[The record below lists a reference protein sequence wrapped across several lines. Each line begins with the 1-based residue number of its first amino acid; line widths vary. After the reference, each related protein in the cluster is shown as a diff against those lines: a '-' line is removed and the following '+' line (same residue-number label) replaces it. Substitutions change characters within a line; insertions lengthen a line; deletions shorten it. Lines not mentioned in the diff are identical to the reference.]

1 MLLALALLLGLG
13 ALPESLEAQTI
24 PSPYRFIEKGKEVSI
39 HGGFVGGSVGR
50 FGFGPAGG
58 PGFGARFSLD
68 LGNLLALEGVGSYG
82 ILTRDVVDP
91 TGEDG
96 LATVAEADIQQLSVE
111 ARLRVNL
118 TGRRTWNHVQPYVA
132 FGLGLTTDFAGVQQG
147 DLAVQE
153 QYRFDPGSKFAVSGS
168 GGLRVILGERL
179 VGRVEGS
186 LLLYQI
192 DTPAGYSEVEL
203 GLTGVGQSE
212 WINQPSLSIGLG
224 FLF

>member
-1 MLLALALLLGLG
+1 MLLAIA
-13 ALPESLEAQTI
+13 AFAVVAAPPTSLEAQTI
-24 PSPYRFIEKGKEVSI
+24 PSPYRFIDKGKEISL
-39 HGGFVGGSVGR
+39 HGGFVGGSPGR

-58 PGFGARFSLD
+58 PSFGARFGID
-68 LGNLLALEGVGSYG
+68 LGNLVALEGLGSYG
-82 ILTRDVVDP
+82 LLTRDVIDP

-96 LATVAEADIQQLSVE
+96 LATVSESDVQQLTIE

-118 TGRRTWNHVQPYVA
+118 TGRRTWNHVQPYIA

-153 QYRFDPGSKFAVSGS
+153 QYRFDPGSKFSVSGS

-192 DTPAGYSEVEL
+192 DTPGGYSEVEL

-224 FLF
+224 YLF